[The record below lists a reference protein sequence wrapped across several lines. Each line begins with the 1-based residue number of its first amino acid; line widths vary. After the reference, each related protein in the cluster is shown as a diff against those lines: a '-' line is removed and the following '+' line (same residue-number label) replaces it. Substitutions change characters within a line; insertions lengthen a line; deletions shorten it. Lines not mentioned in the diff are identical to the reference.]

1 LDLDLDQAAFLSLSN
16 TEFAELVRQAG
27 SKVCVFPINGTRR
40 WFSLE
45 HAQHLDGDPVRAY
58 LDITGQ
64 RHIELYRMF
73 FEHGIDTLLTPVFGP
88 ELLGRG
94 EAYIDQIAV
103 EGLSRLACH
112 PDFIRFYDEYQVKV
126 RFYGDYRYFFAATV
140 PQLTDLFDRIV
151 ARTAN
156 YRQHRLFFGVCAQ
169 DASRAIAEIAIAYYQ
184 KNGQPPSKEDLIVWY
199 YGEQVNPVDFF
210 VGFDK
215 FSAFDMPLVQNG
227 EEDLYF
233 TTAPSPY
240 LSSEQLRR
248 ILYDHLY
255 ARKTEDKNYQEL
267 SPEDRRWMHAFY
279 GENLNQTSGIGT
291 TRGGIWYP
299 LPSVTWPVNTLE
311 DSSEAII

>member
-1 LDLDLDQAAFLSLSN
+1 LDQAAFLSLSN
-16 TEFAELVRQAG
+16 TEFAEHVRQAG

-45 HAQHLDGDPVRAY
+45 HAHQMDGDPIQAY
-58 LDITGQ
+58 LDITGR

-94 EAYIDQIAV
+94 EAYIDQIAI

-112 PDFIRFYDEYQVKV
+112 PDFVRFYDECEVKV
-126 RFYGDYRYFFAATV
+126 RFYGDYRYFFAATA
-140 PQLTDLFDRIV
+140 PHLIDQYDRIV
-151 ARTAN
+151 ERTAN

-169 DASRAIAEIAIAYYQ
+169 DASRAIAEIAIAHHQ
-184 KNGQPPSKEDLIVWY
+184 KHGCNPSKEDLIVWY
-199 YGEQVNPVDFF
+199 YGEAVKSVDFF

-215 FSAFDMPLVQNG
+215 FSAFDMPLVQSG

-240 LSSEQLRR
+240 LSQEQLRR

-255 ARKTEDKNYQEL
+255 TRKTEDKNYEEM
-267 SPEDRRWMHAFY
+267 SPADRHWMRAFY
-279 GENLNQTSGIGT
+279 DQNQNQTSGIGT
-291 TRGGIWYP
+291 THGGIWYP
-299 LPSVTWPVNTLE
+299 LPSVNWPENFLE
-311 DSSEAII
+311 DSIEAII